1 MLKIAEAP
9 LRFQV
14 GHTCSGLDA
23 NECECMSQES
33 HTEVMPP
40 FNVGSLFCYTCTWPN
55 FMSKFSLVQALPP
68 DSSTSLLLGP
78 LIHFACI
85 LIYVSVE
92 GLASPGIACMLPGHV
107 CPELPDHDHAM
118 HAQVPSRHTCWPTMN
133 ATEGCMLS
141 SVSDKLDLMHDVIR
155 PFAFWNFSCMVHACF
170 HGCHHGKAAKRWTLS
185 SSRPA

>member
-85 LIYVSVE
+85 LIYVSV
-92 GLASPGIACMLPGHV
+92 V
-107 CPELPDHDHAM
+107 
-118 HAQVPSRHTCWPTMN
+118 V
-133 ATEGCMLS
+133 S
-141 SVSDKLDLMHDVIR
+141 SVSDKIDLMHDVIR

-170 HGCHHGKAAKRWTLS
+170 HGCHHGKAAKRWTS